1 MRSNMTDAGRY
12 KLICRLQEAEGYEA
26 YAALDIETSLRQE
39 VLLNVYTGQDV
50 IRRMV
55 ALHYGMD
62 GRMCPDYCRI
72 YTEDGRF
79 TVAFVLHKG
88 RPFAAVFSPK
98 GGPEE
103 ALRQAYAQTLLHAVL
118 ENAAMPPELLRAML
132 REENL
137 VVQEKEKRIYLNAVI
152 PPVAEGAD
160 GRAVTLA
167 LSPLVERVLGRKWS
181 ATDEQIDWMDHLAQG
196 RFESVSALYSAWRE
210 LLPVMEE
217 DLKKGRLLSCVFRFL
232 KRCGRRWWTKHKQA
246 RAQKRRAAEQNA

>member
-1 MRSNMTDAGRY
+1 MRIYLVRHGESECNVLNMLYGRTDCALTDRGRG
-12 KLICRLQEAEGYEA
+12 Q
-26 YAALDIETSLRQE
+26 AALVGEKLRGCAPFRCVSSPLLRAAETARIAAGIAGCGVEYDPRLMEQDMGE
-39 VLLNVYTGQDV
+39 WENVPFFGLLDSGDE
-50 IRRMV
+50 R
-55 ALHYGMD
+55 
-62 GRMCPDYCRI
+62 
-72 YTEDGRF
+72 
-79 TVAFVLHKG
+79 
-88 RPFAAVFSPK
+88 
-98 GGPEE
+98 
-103 ALRQAYAQTLLHAVL
+103 
-118 ENAAMPPELLRAML
+118 LRAML